1 MCPHVSLQACSRD
14 RRLRLL
20 FSSKTSFFW
29 GGNCGQIPAF
39 VILYSIL
46 VFLFFF
52 LKGIS
57 GAGGEY
63 WFICPAAF
71 GYKCPCP

>member
-46 VFLFFF
+46 VFLVFF
-52 LKGIS
+52 LK
-57 GAGGEY
+57 E
-63 WFICPAAF
+63 
-71 GYKCPCP
+71 